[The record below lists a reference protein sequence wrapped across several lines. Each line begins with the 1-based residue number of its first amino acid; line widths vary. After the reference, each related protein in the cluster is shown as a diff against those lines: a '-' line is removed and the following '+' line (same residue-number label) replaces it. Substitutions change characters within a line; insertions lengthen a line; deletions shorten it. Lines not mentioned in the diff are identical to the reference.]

1 MLLAEEVAAHK
12 QLTSSSA
19 GGSSSGSSLFHAALL
34 KLLDAASH
42 QQALLQHAECVLA
55 PALQVM
61 QQMFAQQQLQAQQLE
76 ADNARLKVWRWWRL
90 HIRPATVL
98 VPMLN
103 FHSWDLLMLRA
114 CHHDQ
119 LFFCC
124 SNVCAAHAC
133 VLLLGWITA
142 HA

>member
-19 GGSSSGSSLFHAALL
+19 GGSSSGSSSIHAALL

-61 QQMFAQQQLQAQQLE
+61 RQMSAQQQLQAQQLE
-76 ADNARLKVWRWWRL
+76 AENARLKVRHWRWL

-98 VPMLN
+98 PPRLW
-103 FHSWDLLMLRA
+103 FS
-114 CHHDQ
+114 
-119 LFFCC
+119 
-124 SNVCAAHAC
+124 
-133 VLLLGWITA
+133 
-142 HA
+142 